1 MRNPELLGRLPDDV
15 CRLLDVNT
23 TTRVVMIE
31 LATVA
36 HIFERRS
43 FSDATV
49 IMKVL
54 ARRVFDPLYC
64 GRLVADKRL
73 FFIVERSRSQER
85 AVIAFKF
92 VHSTESESG
101 ADEIWVSTGYTVGD
115 STLRE
120 MLSASRF
127 VMQQRTSDR

>member
-1 MRNPELLGRLPDDV
+1 VRDPELLGRLPDDV
-15 CRLLDVNT
+15 CRLLDLNT

-36 HIFERRS
+36 HILERRS
-43 FSDATV
+43 FSDATG
-49 IMKVL
+49 IMEVL

-64 GRLVADKRL
+64 GRLVTDKRL

-85 AVIAFKF
+85 AMIAFKF
-92 VHSTESESG
+92 VHSTESESR
-101 ADEIWVSTGYTVGD
+101 ADEIWVSTGYAVGD

-127 VMQQRTSDR
+127 VMQQRISDR